1 MGLTPDL
8 VGAGWLWLMN
18 LVLVIVVG
26 LSIWHADWAQLAV
39 ERSLQHSVFA
49 AAVLLMLV
57 WQMRAGLSPGL
68 TIHIFGIT
76 AVTLMLG
83 WAFAILAGTVALVFM
98 VILGKESLIM
108 LGVNGIITV
117 AIPAF
122 VSYGIMLWERSRGFR
137 NFFAYLFVCGFF
149 GAAIAVASAGLC
161 MVFLLWVFG
170 VYDWETLVHEYVR
183 YLPLIMLPEAFV
195 NGTVTSGLMVF
206 HPQRLLTL
214 DESRY
219 L

>member
-8 VGAGWLWLMN
+8 IGAGWLWLMN
-18 LVLVIVVG
+18 GLLVAVMG
-26 LSIWHADWAQLAV
+26 LAVWQADWAQLVV
-39 ERSLQHSVFA
+39 ERPLQHSLFA
-49 AAVLLMLV
+49 TIILLTLV
-57 WQMRAGLSPGL
+57 WQIRAGLSPGL
-68 TIHIFGIT
+68 TIHILGMT

-83 WAFAILAGTVALVFM
+83 WALAILAGLTALLFTSL
-98 VILGKESLIM
+98 LGDEPVTM

-122 VSYGIMLWERSRGFR
+122 VSYRIMLWERSRGFR

-149 GAAIAVASAGLC
+149 GAAIAVAAAGTT
-161 MVFLLWVFG
+161 MVMLLWITG
-170 VYDWETLVHEYVR
+170 VYDWETLSHEYVI
-183 YLPLIMLPEAFV
+183 YLPLIMLPEAFI
-195 NGTVTSGLMVF
+195 NGTVISGLMVF

-214 DESRY
+214 DETRY

>member
-8 VGAGWLWLMN
+8 ISAGWLWLMN
-18 LVLVIVVG
+18 ALLIVVLA
-26 LSIWHADWAQLAV
+26 LSIWQADWAQLVV
-39 ERSLQHSVFA
+39 ERPLQHSLFA
-49 AAVLLMLV
+49 TIILLVLL
-57 WQMRAGLSPGL
+57 WQIRAGLSPGL

-83 WAFAILAGTVALVFM
+83 WAFAVIAGVVALVFM
-98 VILGKESLIM
+98 TILGRESLAM

-122 VSYGIMLWERSRGFR
+122 VSYGVMLWERSRGFR
-137 NFFAYLFVCGFF
+137 NFFAYLFICGFF
-149 GAAIAVASAGLC
+149 GAAIAVASAGIT
-161 MVFLLWVFG
+161 MVLLLWIAG
-170 VYDWETLVHEYVR
+170 VYGWDTLMLEYIS
-183 YLPLIMLPEAFV
+183 YLPLIMLPEAFI
-195 NGTVTSGLMVF
+195 NGTVISGLMVF